1 MYRFSIK
8 IYLMK
13 IIVTGGLGFI
23 GSNFI
28 KYIINKK
35 ETNIVINIDTTTKQ
49 YSASNKDNVKAFEDN
64 PKYKFYDFWLE
75 MLDNPS
81 VKNEFKQIIKENN
94 ITHIAHFAAESH
106 VDNSISNPRRFIQ
119 SNIFGTFN
127 LLEIIRDFPE
137 IRFHHISTD
146 EVYGSLGEEGKFT
159 ETTAYAP
166 NSPYSASKAA
176 SDMLVRAYNHTFKS
190 LITISN
196 CSNNYG
202 PNQHNEKFIPVVIN
216 SILNNKKIPV
226 YGNGKNIRDWIFV
239 NDHCEAVWSVLNNGK
254 IGETYN
260 IGGNCEKTNLEII
273 NDICEILNVN
283 SQDYISF
290 VEDRKGH
297 DFRYAID
304 NTKIN
309 KELNWYPITSFKDGL
324 KQTIDFYKNLL

>member
-1 MYRFSIK
+1 MNI
-8 IYLMK
+8 L
-13 IIVTGGLGFI
+13 VTGGLGFI

-35 ETNIVINIDTTTKQ
+35 EVNIIINIDTITKRN
-49 YSASNKDNVKAFEDN
+49 SAANKKNAESFQN
-64 PKYKFYDFWLE
+64 HPNYKFYDFWLDI
-75 MLDNPS
+75 LDYSPA
-81 VKNEFKQIIKENN
+81 KEEFKKIIKQYN
-94 ITHIAHFAAESH
+94 ITHIVHFAAESH
-106 VDNSISNPRRFIQ
+106 VDNSISDPRRFIQ
-119 SNIFGTFN
+119 SNILGTFN

-146 EVYGSLGEEGKFT
+146 EVYGSLGKEGKFT

-190 LITISN
+190 LVTISN

-239 NDHCEAVWSVLNNGK
+239 EDHCEAVWFILNNGK

-260 IGGNCEKTNLEII
+260 VGGNCEKTNLEII
-273 NDICEILNVN
+273 NDICQVLNLN
-283 SQDYISF
+283 PKDYISF

-309 KELNWYPITSFKDGL
+309 KELNWHAKTNFNEGIKR
-324 KQTIDFYKNLL
+324 TIYFYKNE

>member
-1 MYRFSIK
+1 MNI
-8 IYLMK
+8 L
-13 IIVTGGLGFI
+13 VTGGLGFI

-35 ETNIVINIDTTTKQ
+35 ETNIIVNIDTTTKQ
-49 YSASNKDNVKAFEDN
+49 HSASNKNNIKDFEDN
-64 PKYKFYDFWLE
+64 RKYKFYDFWLE
-75 MLDNPS
+75 MLDDS
-81 VKNEFKQIIKENN
+81 SIKDQFKQIIKEYN
-94 ITHIAHFAAESH
+94 ITHIVHFAAESH
-106 VDNSISNPRRFIQ
+106 VDNSISDPRRFIQ
-119 SNIFGTFN
+119 SNILGTFN

-137 IRFHHISTD
+137 IRFHHVSTD

-190 LITISN
+190 LVTISN

-202 PNQHNEKFIPVVIN
+202 PNQHNEKFIPVVIK

-239 NDHCEAVWSVLNNGK
+239 EDHCEAVWFVLNNGK

-260 IGGNCEKTNLEII
+260 VGGNCEKTNLEII
-273 NDICEILNVN
+273 NDICQVLNVN
-283 SQDYISF
+283 PQDYISF

-304 NTKIN
+304 NAKISQ
-309 KELNWYPITSFKDGL
+309 ELNWHPKTSFNEGL
-324 KQTIDFYKNLL
+324 KQTVEFYKNRS

>member
-1 MYRFSIK
+1 MNI
-8 IYLMK
+8 L
-13 IIVTGGLGFI
+13 VTGGLGFI

-35 ETNIVINIDTTTKQ
+35 EVDIVINTDTTGK
-49 YSASNKDNVKAFEDN
+49 YYGAANIKNADFFKDNI
-64 PKYKFYDFWLE
+64 KYKFEDFWLE
-75 MLDNPS
+75 NLENPIEIKKF
-81 VKNEFKQIIKENN
+81 KNILKENK
-94 ITHIAHFAAESH
+94 ITHIVHFAAESH

-119 SNIFGTFN
+119 SNILGTFN

-146 EVYGSLGEEGKFT
+146 EVYGSLGDEGKFT
-159 ETTAYAP
+159 ETTPYAP

-176 SDMLVRAYNHTFKS
+176 SDMLVRAYNHTFKA
-190 LITISN
+190 LVTISN

-202 PNQHNEKFIPVVIN
+202 PNQHNEKFIPVVIS

-239 NDHCEAVWSVLNNGK
+239 EDHCEAVWFVLNNGK

-260 IGGNCEKTNLEII
+260 IGGNCEKTNLDII
-273 NDICEILNVN
+273 NDICLVLNVN
-283 SQDYISF
+283 PKDYISF

-304 NTKIN
+304 NTKISN
-309 KELNWYPITSFKDGL
+309 ELNWYPKTSFNEGL
-324 KQTIDFYKNLL
+324 KQTVEFYKNKV

>member
-1 MYRFSIK
+1 MNI
-8 IYLMK
+8 L
-13 IIVTGGLGFI
+13 VTGGLGFI

-35 ETNIVINIDTTTKQ
+35 EVDIVINIDTITRRS
-49 YSASNKDNVKAFEDN
+49 SAANKKNAESFEN
-64 PKYKFYDFWLE
+64 HPKYKFYDFWLDI
-75 MLDNPS
+75 LDYTPS
-81 VKNEFKQIIKENN
+81 KDEFKKTIKQYN
-94 ITHIAHFAAESH
+94 ITHIVHFAAESH
-106 VDNSISNPRRFIQ
+106 VDNSISDPRIFIQ
-119 SNIFGTFN
+119 SNILGTFN

-137 IRFHHISTD
+137 VRFHHISTD
-146 EVYGSLGEEGKFT
+146 EVYGSLGQEGKFT
-159 ETTAYAP
+159 EITPYAP

-176 SDMLVRAYNHTFKS
+176 SDMLVRAYNHTFKA

-239 NDHCEAVWSVLNNGK
+239 DDHCEAVWLVLNYGK

-273 NDICEILNVN
+273 NDICKVLNVN
-283 SQDYISF
+283 PQNYISF

-304 NTKIN
+304 NSKIN
-309 KELNWYPITSFKDGL
+309 KELNWNPKVKFLDGL
-324 KQTIDFYKNLL
+324 TKTIDFYNKKY

>member
-1 MYRFSIK
+1 MNLLI
-8 IYLMK
+8 
-13 IIVTGGLGFI
+13 TGGLGFI

-35 ETNIVINIDTTTKQ
+35 ETNIIINIDTTTKQ
-49 YSASNKDNVKAFEDN
+49 NSASNEKNVKDFKNN

-75 MLDNPS
+75 MLDNS
-81 VKNEFKQIIKENN
+81 SIKDQFKQIIKQYN
-94 ITHIAHFAAESH
+94 ITHIIHFAAESH
-106 VDNSISNPRRFIQ
+106 VDNSISDPRRFIQ
-119 SNIFGTFN
+119 SNILGTFN
-127 LLEIIRDFPE
+127 LLEIIRDFPQ

-190 LITISN
+190 LVTISN

-239 NDHCEAVWSVLNNGK
+239 DDHCEAVWSILNNGK

-260 IGGNCEKTNLEII
+260 IGGDCEKTNLEII
-273 NDICEILNVN
+273 NDICEVLNVN

-304 NTKIN
+304 NSKIN

>member
-1 MYRFSIK
+1 MN
-8 IYLMK
+8 

-35 ETNIVINIDTTTKQ
+35 EVRSILNIDTTGK
-49 YSASNKDNVKAFEDN
+49 YYGAANLNNAKSFKNNI
-64 PKYKFYDFWLE
+64 KYKFEDFWLE
-75 MLDNPS
+75 TLNSPIEI
-81 VKNEFKQIIKENN
+81 KKFKSLLKQDR
-94 ITHIAHFAAESH
+94 ITHIINFAAESH
-106 VDNSISNPRRFIQ
+106 VDNSISDPRKFFQ
-119 SNIFGTFN
+119 SNTLGTFN

-137 IRFHHISTD
+137 IRFHQISTD

-159 ETTAYAP
+159 ERTPYAP
-166 NSPYSASKAA
+166 NSPYSASKASA
-176 SDMLVRAYNHTFKS
+176 DMLARAYYHTFKT
-190 LITISN
+190 LVTISN

-239 NDHCEAVWSVLNNGK
+239 DDHCEAVWSILNNGK

-260 IGGNCEKTNLEII
+260 IGGNCEKTNLQII
-273 NDICEILNVN
+273 NDICQVLNVN
-283 SQDYISF
+283 PQDYISF

-304 NTKIN
+304 NSKIN
-309 KELNWYPITSFKDGL
+309 KELNWFPKIKFEDGL
-324 KQTIDFYKNLL
+324 KITIDFYKNKY

>member
-1 MYRFSIK
+1 
-8 IYLMK
+8 MK
-13 IIVTGGLGFI
+13 IMVTGGYGFI

-28 KYIINKK
+28 KYIINKN
-35 ETNIVINIDTTTKQ
+35 EVDLVINIDTITKKH
-49 YSASNKDNVKAFEDN
+49 SASNKKNVESIENN
-64 PKYKFYDFWLE
+64 PKYKFYDFWLDI
-75 MLDNPS
+75 LDYSPS
-81 VKNEFKQIIKENN
+81 KDEFKRIIKENN
-94 ITHIAHFAAESH
+94 ITHIVHFAAESH
-106 VDNSISNPRRFIQ
+106 VDNSISDPRRFIQ
-119 SNIFGTFN
+119 SNILGTFN

-239 NDHCEAVWSVLNNGK
+239 DDHCEAVWSILNNGK

-260 IGGNCEKTNLEII
+260 VGGNCEKTNLNII
-273 NDICEILNVN
+273 NDICEVLNVN
-283 SQDYISF
+283 PQDYISF

-324 KQTIDFYKNLL
+324 KQTIDFYKKLL

>member
-1 MYRFSIK
+1 MNV
-8 IYLMK
+8 
-13 IIVTGGLGFI
+13 IVTGGLGFI

-35 ETNIVINIDTTTKQ
+35 EVHSIINIDTKGK
-49 YSASNKDNVKAFEDN
+49 YYGAANVNNEKSFN
-64 PKYKFYDFWLE
+64 NHIKYKFEDFWLE
-75 MLDNPS
+75 TLDN
-81 VKNEFKQIIKENN
+81 VIEIKKFKSILKENN
-94 ITHIAHFAAESH
+94 ITHIVHFAAESH
-106 VDNSISNPRRFIQ
+106 VDNSISDPRRFIQ
-119 SNIFGTFN
+119 SNILGTFN

-146 EVYGSLGEEGKFT
+146 EVQGSLGEEGKCT

-176 SDMLVRAYNHTFKS
+176 SDMLVRAYHHTFEA
-190 LITISN
+190 LVTISN

-239 NDHCEAVWSVLNNGK
+239 EDHCEAVWFVLNNGK

-260 IGGNCEKTNLEII
+260 VGGNCEKTNLEII
-273 NDICEILNVN
+273 NDICQVLNVN
-283 SQDYISF
+283 PQDYISF

-304 NTKIN
+304 NAKISQ
-309 KELNWYPITSFKDGL
+309 ELNWHPKTSFNEGL
-324 KQTIDFYKNLL
+324 KQTVEFYKNRS

>member
-1 MYRFSIK
+1 MNI
-8 IYLMK
+8 L
-13 IIVTGGLGFI
+13 VTGGLGFI

-35 ETNIVINIDTTTKQ
+35 EVNIIVNIDTLTKQ
-49 YSASNKDNVKAFEDN
+49 HSAANKNNIRVFEN
-64 PKYKFYDFWLE
+64 HLKYKFYDTWLE
-75 MLDNPS
+75 TLNHPQE
-81 VKNEFKQIIKENN
+81 KEEFKKIIKENN
-94 ITHIAHFAAESH
+94 ITHIVHFAAESH
-106 VDNSISNPRRFIQ
+106 VDNSISDPRRFIE
-119 SNIFGTFN
+119 SNILGTFN
-127 LLEIIRDFPE
+127 LLEIIRDFQE

-146 EVYGSLGEEGKFT
+146 EVYGSLGDEGKFT

-166 NSPYSASKAA
+166 NSPYSASKAS
-176 SDMLVRAYNHTFKS
+176 SDMLVRAYNHTFKT
-190 LITISN
+190 LVTISN

-239 NDHCEAVWSVLNNGK
+239 DDHCEAVWFVLNSGK

-273 NDICEILNVN
+273 NDICQVLNVN
-283 SQDYISF
+283 PQDYISF

-297 DFRYAID
+297 DFRYSID
-304 NTKIN
+304 NTKISN
-309 KELNWYPITSFKDGL
+309 ELNWYPKTSFNEGL
-324 KQTIDFYKNLL
+324 KQTVEFYKNKV

>member
-1 MYRFSIK
+1 MNI
-8 IYLMK
+8 L
-13 IIVTGGLGFI
+13 VTGGLGFI

-28 KYIINKK
+28 KFIINKK
-35 ETNIVINIDTTTKQ
+35 EINTILNIDTITKQ
-49 YSASNKDNVKAFEDN
+49 HSAANEKNAKDFEDN

-75 MLDNPS
+75 MLDNAS
-81 VKNEFKQIIKENN
+81 LKDQFKQLIKDHN
-94 ITHIAHFAAESH
+94 ITHIVHFAAESH
-106 VDNSISNPRRFIQ
+106 VDNSISDPKRFIQ
-119 SNIFGTFN
+119 SNILGTFN

-146 EVYGSLGEEGKFT
+146 EVYGSLGDEGKFT

-166 NSPYSASKAA
+166 NSPYSASKAS
-176 SDMLVRAYNHTFKS
+176 SDMLVRAYHHTFKA
-190 LITISN
+190 LVTISN

-226 YGNGKNIRDWIFV
+226 YGNGKNVRDWIFV
-239 NDHCEAVWSVLNNGK
+239 DDHCEAIWFVLNNGR

-260 IGGNCEKTNLEII
+260 IGGNCEKTNLDII
-273 NDICEILNVN
+273 NDICKVLNLN
-283 SQDYISF
+283 PQDHISF

-304 NTKIN
+304 NSKIN
-309 KELNWYPITSFKDGL
+309 KELNWFPTTSFEDGIL
-324 KQTIDFYKNLL
+324 KTIYYYKNKTC

>member
-1 MYRFSIK
+1 MNV
-8 IYLMK
+8 
-13 IIVTGGLGFI
+13 IVTGGLGFI

-35 ETNIVINIDTTTKQ
+35 EVHSILNIDTTNKYHGAADVNNTK
-49 YSASNKDNVKAFEDN
+49 SFNNN
-64 PKYKFYDFWLE
+64 TKYKFEDFWLE
-75 MLDNPS
+75 NLGIP
-81 VKNEFKQIIKENN
+81 VEVERFKNILKANS
-94 ITHIAHFAAESH
+94 ITHIVHFAAESH
-106 VDNSISNPRRFIQ
+106 VDNSISDPRRFIQ
-119 SNIFGTFN
+119 SNILGTFN

-137 IRFHHISTD
+137 VRFHHISTD
-146 EVYGSLGEEGKFT
+146 EVYGSLSQEGKFT

-176 SDMLVRAYNHTFKS
+176 SDMLVRAYNHTFKT
-190 LITISN
+190 LVTISN

-216 SILNNKKIPV
+216 SILNNNKIPV

-239 NDHCEAVWSVLNNGK
+239 EDHCEAVWFILNNGK

-273 NDICEILNVN
+273 NDICQVLNVN
-283 SQDYISF
+283 PQDYISF

-304 NTKIN
+304 NTKIS
-309 KELNWYPITSFKDGL
+309 KELNWHPNTSFKEGL
-324 KQTIDFYKNLL
+324 KQTVEFYKNRS

>member
-1 MYRFSIK
+1 MNV
-8 IYLMK
+8 
-13 IIVTGGLGFI
+13 IVTGGLGFI

-35 ETNIVINIDTTTKQ
+35 EVDIVINIDTAGK
-49 YSASNKDNVKAFEDN
+49 YYGAANIKNADLFKDNI
-64 PKYKFYDFWLE
+64 KYKFEDFWLE
-75 MLDNPS
+75 NLEIPIEIKKF
-81 VKNEFKQIIKENN
+81 KNILKENK
-94 ITHIAHFAAESH
+94 ITHIVHFAAESH

-119 SNIFGTFN
+119 SNILGTFN

-137 IRFHHISTD
+137 VRFHHISTD
-146 EVYGSLGEEGKFT
+146 EVYGSLGCEGKFT
-159 ETTAYAP
+159 ETTPYAP
-166 NSPYSASKAA
+166 SSPYSASKAA
-176 SDMLVRAYNHTFKS
+176 SDMLVRAYSHTFKA
-190 LITISN
+190 LVTISN

-216 SILNNKKIPV
+216 SILNNQKIPV

-239 NDHCEAVWSVLNNGK
+239 EDHCEAVWLLLNHGK
-254 IGETYN
+254 IGETFN

-273 NDICEILNVN
+273 NDICEVLNVN

-304 NTKIN
+304 NTKIS
-309 KELNWYPITSFKDGL
+309 KELNWHPKTSFIDGL
-324 KQTIDFYKNLL
+324 KQTVEFYKNRL

>member
-1 MYRFSIK
+1 
-8 IYLMK
+8 MK

-28 KYIINKK
+28 RYIINKK
-35 ETNIVINIDTTTKQ
+35 EVHSILNVDTNGKSHGAANLNNAKSFQNNI
-49 YSASNKDNVKAFEDN
+49 
-64 PKYKFYDFWLE
+64 KYKFEDFWLE
-75 MLDNPS
+75 NLQIPIEIKRF
-81 VKNEFKQIIKENN
+81 KNVLKENN
-94 ITHIAHFAAESH
+94 ITHIVHFAAESH
-106 VDNSISNPRRFIQ
+106 VDNSISDPRRFIQ
-119 SNIFGTFN
+119 SNILGTFN
-127 LLEIIRDFPE
+127 LLEIIRDFPD

-176 SDMLVRAYNHTFKS
+176 SDMLARAYNHTFKS

-216 SILNNKKIPV
+216 SILKNNKIPV

-239 NDHCEAVWSVLNNGK
+239 NDHCDAVWSILNNGK

-260 IGGNCEKTNLEII
+260 VGGNCEKTNLEII
-273 NDICEILNVN
+273 NDICEVLNVN
-283 SQDYISF
+283 PQDYISF

-304 NTKIN
+304 NAKIN

>member
-1 MYRFSIK
+1 MNI
-8 IYLMK
+8 L
-13 IIVTGGLGFI
+13 VTGGLGFI

-28 KYIINKK
+28 KHIINKK
-35 ETNIVINIDTTTKQ
+35 EVDIVINIDTTGK
-49 YSASNKDNVKAFEDN
+49 YYGAANIKNADFFKDNI
-64 PKYKFYDFWLE
+64 KYKFEDFWLE
-75 MLDNPS
+75 NLESPIEIKKF
-81 VKNEFKQIIKENN
+81 KNILKENK
-94 ITHIAHFAAESH
+94 ITHIVHFAAESH

-119 SNIFGTFN
+119 SNILGTFN

-159 ETTAYAP
+159 ETTPYAP

-176 SDMLVRAYNHTFKS
+176 SDMLVRAYYHTFKA

-216 SILNNKKIPV
+216 SILNNQKIPV
-226 YGNGKNIRDWIFV
+226 YGNGKNVRDWIFV
-239 NDHCEAVWSVLNNGK
+239 EDHCEAVWSLLNHGK

-273 NDICEILNVN
+273 NDICQIFNVN
-283 SQDYISF
+283 PQDYISF

-304 NTKIN
+304 NSKIN
-309 KELNWYPITSFKDGL
+309 KQLNWNPKIKFLDGL
-324 KQTIDFYKNLL
+324 RKTIDFYKKKY

>member
-1 MYRFSIK
+1 MNI
-8 IYLMK
+8 L
-13 IIVTGGLGFI
+13 VTGGLGFI

-35 ETNIVINIDTTTKQ
+35 EVHSILNIDTNGKYHGAANLNNAKSFQ
-49 YSASNKDNVKAFEDN
+49 NNI
-64 PKYKFYDFWLE
+64 KYKFEDFWLE
-75 MLDNPS
+75 NLQIP
-81 VKNEFKQIIKENN
+81 VEIKRFKNVLKENN
-94 ITHIAHFAAESH
+94 ITHIVHFAAESH
-106 VDNSISNPRRFIQ
+106 VDNSISHPRRFIE
-119 SNIFGTFN
+119 SNILGTFN

-146 EVYGSLGEEGKFT
+146 EVYGSLGCEGKFT
-159 ETTAYAP
+159 ETTPYAP
-166 NSPYSASKAA
+166 NSPYSASKAC
-176 SDMLVRAYNHTFKS
+176 SDMLVRAYHHTFKA

-202 PNQHNEKFIPVVIN
+202 PNQHNEKFIPVVID

-226 YGNGKNIRDWIFV
+226 YGNGKNVRDWIFV
-239 NDHCEAVWSVLNNGK
+239 EDHCEAVWFILKNGK

-260 IGGNCEKTNLEII
+260 VGGNCEKTNLEII
-273 NDICEILNVN
+273 NDICQVLNVN

-304 NTKIN
+304 NTKISR
-309 KELNWYPITSFKDGL
+309 ELNWYPKTSFNEGL
-324 KQTIDFYKNLL
+324 KQTVEFYKK

>member
-1 MYRFSIK
+1 MN
-8 IYLMK
+8 

-35 ETNIVINIDTTTKQ
+35 EVNTVINIDTTTKKS
-49 YSASNKDNVKAFEDN
+49 SAANKKNIESVEDN
-64 PKYKFYDFWLE
+64 PKYKFYDFWIDI
-75 MLDNPS
+75 LDYSPS
-81 VKNEFKQIIKENN
+81 KEEFKRIIKQYN

-106 VDNSISNPRRFIQ
+106 VDNSISDPRRFIQ
-119 SNIFGTFN
+119 SNILGTFN
-127 LLEIIRDFPE
+127 LLEIIRDFPGV
-137 IRFHHISTD
+137 RFHHISTD
-146 EVYGSLGEEGKFT
+146 EVYGTLGQEGKFT
-159 ETTAYAP
+159 ETTPYAP

-239 NDHCEAVWSVLNNGK
+239 DDHCEAVWSILNNGK

-260 IGGNCEKTNLEII
+260 VGGNCEKTNLNII
-273 NDICEILNVN
+273 NDICEVLDVN
-283 SQDYISF
+283 PQDYISF

-324 KQTIDFYKNLL
+324 KQTIEFYKKNNTI

>member
-1 MYRFSIK
+1 MNI
-8 IYLMK
+8 L
-13 IIVTGGLGFI
+13 VTGGLGFI

-35 ETNIVINIDTTTKQ
+35 EVNIVVNIDTFTKQ
-49 YSASNKDNVKAFEDN
+49 HSAANKNNIQVFEN
-64 PKYKFYDFWLE
+64 HLKYKFYDTWLE
-75 MLDNPS
+75 TLNHPQE
-81 VKNEFKQIIKENN
+81 KEEFEKIIKENN
-94 ITHIAHFAAESH
+94 ITHIVHFAAESH
-106 VDNSISNPRRFIQ
+106 VDNSISHPRRFIE
-119 SNIFGTFN
+119 SNILGTFN
-127 LLEIIRDFPE
+127 LLEIIRDFPQ

-146 EVYGSLGEEGKFT
+146 EVYGSLGCEGKFT
-159 ETTAYAP
+159 ETTPYAP

-176 SDMLVRAYNHTFKS
+176 SDMLVRAYNHTFKT
-190 LITISN
+190 LVTISN

-239 NDHCEAVWSVLNNGK
+239 EDHCEAVWFVLNNGK

-260 IGGNCEKTNLEII
+260 VGGNCEKTNLEII
-273 NDICEILNVN
+273 NDICQVLNVN

-304 NTKIN
+304 NTKIS
-309 KELNWYPITSFKDGL
+309 KELNWHPKTSFNEGL
-324 KQTIDFYKNLL
+324 KQTVEFYKK

>member
-1 MYRFSIK
+1 MN
-8 IYLMK
+8 

-35 ETNIVINIDTTTKQ
+35 EVDVAINIDTITKQ
-49 YSASNKDNVKAFEDN
+49 HSASNKKNVKDFEDN
-64 PKYKFYDFWLE
+64 IKYKFYDFWLE
-75 MLDNPS
+75 MLDNAS
-81 VKNEFKQIIKENN
+81 IKNQFKEIIKQYN
-94 ITHIAHFAAESH
+94 ITHIVHFAAESH
-106 VDNSISNPRRFIQ
+106 VDNSISHPKRFVQ
-119 SNIFGTFN
+119 SNIVGTFN

-137 IRFHHISTD
+137 IRFHHVSTD

-166 NSPYSASKAA
+166 NYPYSDSKAS
-176 SDMLVRAYNHTFKS
+176 SDMLVRAYHHTFKA
-190 LITISN
+190 LVTISN

-226 YGNGKNIRDWIFV
+226 YGNGKNVRDWIFV
-239 NDHCEAVWSVLNNGK
+239 DDHCEAIWFVLNNGR

-260 IGGNCEKTNLEII
+260 IGGNCEKTNLDII
-273 NDICEILNVN
+273 NDICKVLNLN
-283 SQDYISF
+283 PQDHISF

-304 NTKIN
+304 NSKIN
-309 KELNWYPITSFKDGL
+309 KELNWFPTTSFEDGIL
-324 KQTIDFYKNLL
+324 KTIDYYKNKTC

>member
-1 MYRFSIK
+1 MNI
-8 IYLMK
+8 L
-13 IIVTGGLGFI
+13 VTGGLGFI

-35 ETNIVINIDTTTKQ
+35 EVNIIVNIDTLTKQ
-49 YSASNKDNVKAFEDN
+49 HSAANKNNIKIFEN
-64 PKYKFYDFWLE
+64 HLKYKFYDTWLE
-75 MLDNPS
+75 TLNHPQE
-81 VKNEFKQIIKENN
+81 KEEFKKIIKENN
-94 ITHIAHFAAESH
+94 ITHIVHFAAESH
-106 VDNSISNPRRFIQ
+106 VDNSISDPRRFIE
-119 SNIFGTFN
+119 SNILGTFN
-127 LLEIIRDFPE
+127 LLEIIRDFPK

-146 EVYGSLGEEGKFT
+146 EVYGSLGDEGKFT

-176 SDMLVRAYNHTFKS
+176 SDMLVRAYNHTFKT
-190 LITISN
+190 LVTISN

-216 SILNNKKIPV
+216 SILSNKKIPV

-239 NDHCEAVWSVLNNGK
+239 DDHCEAVWFVLNSGK

-260 IGGNCEKTNLEII
+260 IGGNCEKTNLDII
-273 NDICEILNVN
+273 NDICQVLNVN
-283 SQDYISF
+283 PQDYISF

-304 NTKIN
+304 NSKISN
-309 KELNWYPITSFKDGL
+309 ELNWYPKTSFNEGL
-324 KQTIDFYKNLL
+324 KQTVEFYKNRL

>member
-1 MYRFSIK
+1 MNI
-8 IYLMK
+8 L
-13 IIVTGGLGFI
+13 VTGGLGFI

-28 KYIINKK
+28 KYVINKK
-35 ETNIVINIDTTTKQ
+35 EVDIVINIDTITKTS
-49 YSASNKDNVKAFEDN
+49 SAANKKNAESFEN
-64 PKYKFYDFWLE
+64 HAKYKFYDFWLDV
-75 MLDNPS
+75 LDYAPS
-81 VKNEFKQIIKENN
+81 KKEFERILKEYN
-94 ITHIAHFAAESH
+94 ITHIVHFAAESH
-106 VDNSISNPRRFIQ
+106 VDNSISDPRRFVQ
-119 SNIFGTFN
+119 SNILGTFN

-146 EVYGSLGEEGKFT
+146 EVYGSLGEEGKFV
-159 ETTAYAP
+159 ETTPYAP

-176 SDMLVRAYNHTFKS
+176 SDMLVRAYNHTFKA
-190 LITISN
+190 LVTISN

-226 YGNGKNIRDWIFV
+226 YGNGKNVRDWIFV
-239 NDHCEAVWSVLNNGK
+239 EDHCEAVWFVLNNGK

-260 IGGNCEKTNLEII
+260 VGGNCEKTNLEII
-273 NDICEILNVN
+273 NDICQVLNVN
-283 SQDYISF
+283 PQDYISF

-304 NTKIN
+304 NSKIN

-324 KQTIDFYKNLL
+324 KQTIEFYKNRS

>member
-1 MYRFSIK
+1 MNI
-8 IYLMK
+8 L
-13 IIVTGGLGFI
+13 VTGGLGFI

-28 KYIINKK
+28 KFIINKK
-35 ETNIVINIDTTTKQ
+35 ETNIIINIDTTTKQ
-49 YSASNKDNVKAFEDN
+49 HSAANEKNVKDFKDN

-75 MLDNPS
+75 MLDNAFI
-81 VKNEFKQIIKENN
+81 KDQFKQLIKDHN
-94 ITHIAHFAAESH
+94 ITHIVHFAAESH
-106 VDNSISNPRRFIQ
+106 VDNSISDPKRFIQ
-119 SNIFGTFN
+119 SNILGTFN

-146 EVYGSLGEEGKFT
+146 EVYGSLGDEGKFT

-166 NSPYSASKAA
+166 NSPYSASKAS
-176 SDMLVRAYNHTFKS
+176 SDMLVRAYHHTFKA
-190 LITISN
+190 LVTISN

-226 YGNGKNIRDWIFV
+226 YGNGKNVRDWIFV
-239 NDHCEAVWSVLNNGK
+239 DDHCEAIWFVLNNGR

-260 IGGNCEKTNLEII
+260 IGGNCEKTNLDII
-273 NDICEILNVN
+273 NDICKVLNLN
-283 SQDYISF
+283 PQDHISF

-304 NTKIN
+304 NSKIN
-309 KELNWYPITSFKDGL
+309 KELNWFPTTSFEDGIL
-324 KQTIDFYKNLL
+324 KTIDYYKNKTC

>member
-1 MYRFSIK
+1 MNV
-8 IYLMK
+8 
-13 IIVTGGLGFI
+13 IVTGGLGFI

-35 ETNIVINIDTTTKQ
+35 EVDIVINIDTAGK
-49 YSASNKDNVKAFEDN
+49 YYGAANIKNADLFKDNI
-64 PKYKFYDFWLE
+64 KYKFEDFWLE
-75 MLDNPS
+75 NLEIPIEIKKF
-81 VKNEFKQIIKENN
+81 KNILKENK
-94 ITHIAHFAAESH
+94 ITHIVHFAAESH

-119 SNIFGTFN
+119 SNILGTFN

-137 IRFHHISTD
+137 VRFHHISTD
-146 EVYGSLGEEGKFT
+146 EVYGSLGCESKFT
-159 ETTAYAP
+159 ETTPYAP
-166 NSPYSASKAA
+166 SSPYSASKAA
-176 SDMLVRAYNHTFKS
+176 SDMLVRAYSHTFKA
-190 LITISN
+190 LVTISN

-216 SILNNKKIPV
+216 SILNNQKIPV

-239 NDHCEAVWSVLNNGK
+239 EDHCEAVWLLLNHGK
-254 IGETYN
+254 IGETFN

-273 NDICEILNVN
+273 NDICEVLNVN

-304 NTKIN
+304 NTKIS
-309 KELNWYPITSFKDGL
+309 KELNWHPKTSFIDGL
-324 KQTIDFYKNLL
+324 KQTVEFYKNRL

>member
-1 MYRFSIK
+1 MNI
-8 IYLMK
+8 L
-13 IIVTGGLGFI
+13 VTGGLGFI

-28 KYIINKK
+28 KYIINKN
-35 ETNIVINIDTTTKQ
+35 EVNVIVNIDTKTKQ
-49 YSASNKDNVKAFEDN
+49 SSAANEKNCEVFQN
-64 PKYKFYDFWLE
+64 HLKYKFNDVWLE
-75 MLDNPS
+75 TLNMPLI
-81 VKNEFKQIIKENN
+81 KNEFKKIIKENN
-94 ITHIAHFAAESH
+94 ITHIIHFAAESH
-106 VDNSISNPRRFIQ
+106 VDNSISDPRRFIE
-119 SNIFGTFN
+119 SNILGTFN

-146 EVYGSLGEEGKFT
+146 EVYGSLGQEGKFV
-159 ETTAYAP
+159 ETTPYAP

-176 SDMLVRAYNHTFKS
+176 SDMLVRAYNHTFKA
-190 LITISN
+190 LVTISN

-216 SILNNKKIPV
+216 SILNKKKIPV

-239 NDHCEAVWSVLNNGK
+239 EDHCEAVWLVLNNGK

-273 NDICEILNVN
+273 NDICQVLNVN
-283 SQDYISF
+283 PQDYISF

-304 NTKIN
+304 NTKIS
-309 KELNWYPITSFKDGL
+309 KELNWYPKTFFNEGL
-324 KQTIDFYKNLL
+324 KQTVEFYKNKQ